1 MRDSRQLAE
10 VDTFSINS
18 LGSRLIYTMEP
29 ENVKTIFA
37 TNFKDFGIPQTRKDA
52 LAIFGPGIFSSD
64 GHFWEASRALLRPN
78 FVRNQVGDMEGLEK
92 YVSSLIEKIPRNGE
106 VVECR
111 TCFLI

>member
-10 VDTFSINS
+10 VSIDTFSINS

-64 GHFWEASRALLRPN
+64 GHFWEASRALLRPILSEIKW
-78 FVRNQVGDMEGLEK
+78 VTWRASRNMFLASLKRSHGME
-92 YVSSLIEKIPRNGE
+92 R
-106 VVECR
+106 
-111 TCFLI
+111 